1 MFSRFA
7 TRANVAKAV
16 PAVVRRAQS
25 TAAGASRSA
34 VPAVAAGATAFAGA
48 FLYYQEAKCEG
59 TVMSYLDS
67 ISSRLANVEAA
78 LGINFAADLEKI
90 AAIKVSNPTN
100 LAVKHFDVA
109 YFNTLS
115 VDQKKRL
122 LQIVKSGTC
131 NADSGMGCYAMNPA
145 DYDEFEPFFS
155 AVLCDYHKVPASQ
168 KHVTDWSL
176 AGVKG
181 LPASGI
187 LDVRELGLPPL
198 SMRVRVGRN
207 LADFPLPGAMTKA
220 DRVSMESKLSGAF
233 DKLKAKYGGRYYSLT
248 PGSPDF
254 INDDEYKAL
263 VKARFMFKD
272 MAADTYLADAG
283 IASDWPYG
291 RGCYVSGDEGFII
304 WVGEE
309 DHMRIM
315 CMNKNG
321 AIINDT
327 FSRLKESL
335 DTVESIPGLTFAH
348 SAKYGYVTS
357 CPTNLGTGMRASVLM
372 KIPNLCK
379 DGTEAKAKVVC
390 KPFGLGVRGMGGE
403 HTAIGADGTCDIS
416 PTARFCISEAEIV
429 TALYNGVKNLKE
441 AEDKA

>member
-1 MFSRFA
+1 
-7 TRANVAKAV
+7 
-16 PAVVRRAQS
+16 
-25 TAAGASRSA
+25 
-34 VPAVAAGATAFAGA
+34 
-48 FLYYQEAKCEG
+48 
-59 TVMSYLDS
+59 
-67 ISSRLANVEAA
+67 
-78 LGINFAADLEKI
+78 
-90 AAIKVSNPTN
+90 
-100 LAVKHFDVA
+100 
-109 YFNTLS
+109 
-115 VDQKKRL
+115 
-122 LQIVKSGTC
+122 
-131 NADSGMGCYAMNPA
+131 MGCYAMNPA

-176 AGVKG
+176 DGVKG

-207 LADFPLPGAMTKA
+207 LADFPLPGAMTKE
-220 DRVSMESKLSGAF
+220 DRVSMESKLSAAF

-327 FSRLKESL
+327 FNRLKESL

-390 KPFGLGVRGMGGE
+390 KPLGLGVRGMGGE

-429 TALYNGVKNLKE
+429 TALYTGVKNLKS